1 MKRRATLLVAF
12 LVLGW
17 IAADATREQGHATTL
32 QDLVTPINVT
42 ITDERI
48 MVEADLVRDEFVRG
62 SIGDFRV
69 VNESSEPRNFVVGV
83 ESTDVLAP
91 GDTARLEFFFT
102 RRESLP
108 YRVTVNR
115 GPGHTGSVR
124 VF

>member
-1 MKRRATLLVAF
+1 MKRRAALLLTF
-12 LVLGW
+12 LAVGW
-17 IAADATREQGHATTL
+17 IAADAAREKGHATTL
-32 QDLVTPINVT
+32 QDLITTIDVT

-48 MVEADLVRDEFVRG
+48 VVHTDLVREEFVRG

-69 VNESSEPRNFVVGV
+69 VNESSEPRNFAVGV

-115 GPGHTGSVR
+115 GAGHTGSLR

>member
-1 MKRRATLLVAF
+1 MKRRAALLLALLTV
-12 LVLGW
+12 GW
-17 IAADATREQGHATTL
+17 IAVDATREKGHATTL
-32 QDLVTPINVT
+32 QDLITPIDVT

-48 MVEADLVRDEFVRG
+48 MVHTDLVREEFVRG

-91 GDTARLEFFFT
+91 GDRARLEFFFT